1 MWETWAWSLGWED
14 PLEEGMKIHSVIL
27 AWRIPMDRGA
37 WRAMGSQRVGHNWGT
52 KHSTVQSILYSESSL
67 TLLLSPCI
75 LISSDVSGIQQ
86 GLWLVGT
93 QISPI
98 PMWVVQ
104 LRAPSSFEHDLMKFH
119 PIRAWFS
126 NQSQTPDT
134 SMQTVMLL
142 LDLAAAS
149 LLFLYFQLPW
159 CPRTLI
165 LIPPLS
171 KTSPGFLLPCR
182 KFFQVERRHRLR
194 FILFPFS

>member
-1 MWETWAWSLGWED
+1 MYFNIFWCLRYSTRSLASWD
-14 PLEEGMKIHSVIL
+14 SNIPHSHV
-27 AWRIPMDRGA
+27 
-37 WRAMGSQRVGHNWGT
+37 
-52 KHSTVQSILYSESSL
+52 SSR
-67 TLLLSPCI
+67 
-75 LISSDVSGIQQ
+75 D
-86 GLWLVGT
+86 
-93 QISPI
+93 
-98 PMWVVQ
+98 VQ